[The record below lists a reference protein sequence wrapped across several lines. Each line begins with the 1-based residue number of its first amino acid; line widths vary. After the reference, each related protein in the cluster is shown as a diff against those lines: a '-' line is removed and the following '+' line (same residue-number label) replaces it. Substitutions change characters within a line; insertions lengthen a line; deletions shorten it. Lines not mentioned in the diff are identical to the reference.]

1 MVVNS
6 NEINKSFYDPEYH
19 ACQVELYKRML
30 EDAESLRGT
39 EYYEDYVKSIKEDA
53 VFDENGYLVSVS
65 NWVETYNSGLT
76 LLDGGEDD
84 N

>member
-6 NEINKSFYDPEYH
+6 KEIDKSLYDPEYH
-19 ACQVELYKRML
+19 ASQVELYKKML
-30 EDAESLRGT
+30 ADAETLRGT
-39 EYYEDYVKSIKEDA
+39 EYYEDYVKSIKNDA
-53 VFDENGYLVSVS
+53 VFDETGYLVAVS
-65 NWVETYNSGLT
+65 YWEETYNPKLT